1 MLRLLGANGKL
12 IRNSPQI
19 ENPSVSDHHAFH
31 AIPSSMLINAN
42 VVDNDLHLRALQL
55 AHFRNGKPATGVHA
69 KKMVESFKSNKALG
83 NT

>member
-1 MLRLLGANGKL
+1 MLL
-12 IRNSPQI
+12 
-19 ENPSVSDHHAFH
+19 
-31 AIPSSMLINAN
+31 NAN